1 MKILL
6 RNLKSGELSLQE
18 SPLPQLEKQGVI
30 VRNLYSLISAGTER
44 SQVEMDRRSML
55 GKARARPDL
64 VRQVL
69 QKVRSEGL
77 MNTFRAVQTKLTTPT
92 PLGYSSAGIV
102 LEAGD
107 IVPGIRAG
115 DLVACSGGGYAN
127 HAEVIYVPRNLAV
140 PLPQELDP
148 KVAATAG
155 VGAIALQGVRQSG
168 ARLGELVAVI
178 GLGLIGQMTC
188 QLLKAA
194 GCRIVGIDIDPRALE
209 HVSKHTPD
217 GVFLEFDREK
227 VIARISDLTGRLGAD
242 ATIICAATKSSEPVE
257 LSAEITREQGTV
269 SAVGLVNLDI
279 PREAFYRKELK
290 LVVSRSLGPGRYDPV
305 YEEHG
310 LDYPAAYVRWTE
322 GRNMAAWLQLAS
334 DGQINPSA
342 LISHTYD
349 FENALESYKLITE
362 GKDYFLGVLL
372 RYDVKKEH
380 SRTPVTFETAPRKP
394 VEGAP
399 AIGAL
404 GVGSY
409 ASKFLLPFLRGGRLR
424 GVASGRGLSA
434 VNASKRFGFAFAA
447 GDPEQVFN
455 DAETD
460 AVIIA
465 TRHNLHGKLTTDALN
480 AGKAVFVEKPLCL
493 TIEELR
499 DIVEAYGENGYL
511 HVGFNRRFAPAV
523 ALARNHIEGCGPA
536 VLLCRINAGS
546 LEGHWLQDPIIGGG
560 RIIGE
565 GCHFIDL
572 LRLLAG
578 SPIVKV
584 ASTAL
589 RAEGK
594 SAVESEDVSISL
606 EFENGS
612 VGTVIYTG
620 SGSKALPKERYE
632 MFAAG
637 RSAVIDDHRSVELYS
652 GGKVVK
658 RLRGRDTGQ
667 AGQMRRFLEGLK
679 TGEPPI
685 PFRELVETTLASF
698 AAVESIA
705 RSAPVTMEYMWS
717 LLEDGR

>member
-1 MKILL
+1 V
-6 RNLKSGELSLQE
+6 
-18 SPLPQLEKQGVI
+18 PQLERQGVI
-30 VRNLYSLISAGTER
+30 VRNLFSLISAGTER
-44 SQVEMDRRSML
+44 AQVEMDRRSL
-55 GKARARPDL
+55 IGKARARPDL

-69 QKVRSEGL
+69 QKVRSDGL
-77 MNTFRAVQTKLTTPT
+77 KNTFRAVQNKLTTPT
-92 PLGYSSAGIV
+92 PLGYSSAGTV
-102 LEAGD
+102 LEVGD
-107 IVPGIRAG
+107 MVPGIRAG
-115 DLVACSGGGYAN
+115 DIVACSGGGYAN
-127 HAEVIYVPRNLAV
+127 HAEAIYVPRNLAA
-140 PLPQELDP
+140 PLPPGLDP

-188 QLLKAA
+188 QLLRAA

-209 HVSKHTPD
+209 HTAKHMPGGTY
-217 GVFLEFDREK
+217 LEFDREQA
-227 VIARISDLTGRLGAD
+227 VARISDLTGGLGAD
-242 ATIICAATKSSEPVE
+242 ASIICATTKSPEPVE

-290 LVVSRSLGPGRYDPV
+290 LVVSRSLGPGRYDPA

-334 DGQINPSA
+334 DGEIEPAA

-349 FENALESYKLITE
+349 FEDAVEAYNLITD
-362 GKDYFLGVLL
+362 GKEYFLGVLL
-372 RYDVKKEH
+372 RYDAEKEH
-380 SRTPVTFETAPRKP
+380 PRAPVVFTTGSSKRSERT
-394 VEGAP
+394 P
-399 AIGAL
+399 AIGAV
-404 GVGSY
+404 GVGTY
-409 ASKFLLPFLRGGRLR
+409 ASKFLLPYLKGGCLR
-424 GVASGRGLSA
+424 GVASGSGLSA
-434 VNASKRFGFAFAA
+434 VNAAKRFGFAFAA
-447 GDPEQVFN
+447 GDPQQVIS

-465 TRHNLHGKLTTDALN
+465 TRHNLHGGLTVEALK

-499 DIVEAYGENGYL
+499 AIVDAHGDEGFL

-523 ALARNHIEGCGPA
+523 ELARKHIEGSGPA
-536 VLLCRINAGS
+536 VLLCRVNAG
-546 LEGHWLQDPIIGGG
+546 LLQGHWLQDPLIGGG
-560 RIIGE
+560 RILGE

-572 LRLLAG
+572 LRLFAG
-578 SPIVKV
+578 SPIVRV
-584 ASTAL
+584 TSSAL
-589 RAEGK
+589 RTKGK

-606 EFENGS
+606 EFESGS

-632 MFAAG
+632 LFAGG
-637 RSAVIDDHRSVELYS
+637 RSAVIEDYRVVELYS
-652 GGKVVK
+652 GGKTRN

-667 AGQMRRFLEGLK
+667 AGQMRRFVEGLN

-685 PFRELVETTLASF
+685 PFRQIIETTLATF

-705 RSAPVTMEYMWS
+705 RNAPVTMEEMWS
-717 LLEDGR
+717 HLEDGR